1 MKKRY
6 TLIAIASIIL
16 LSSVALMINKNSFA
30 NPNDLNQCLNQ
41 IHFVVDNEEEV
52 YVKNENNRIDLP
64 YGRFY
69 RQPKSTAALETNDYR
84 FFVGNYN
91 IFEKSIAQNTTSEE
105 KEIYYMIDGEV
116 RNKTNK
122 DSILMNYLINETS
135 FSNDKNEDDYYK
147 QLLILWAIDRLAGY
161 EDNKNYIW
169 NSDYS
174 EIIETVE
181 DTTYD
186 DKYEIDDHSEEEFPY
201 KDYDWKY
208 VNNLSA
214 GDKKLLKESDVGNKM
229 LAYLDTWEEY
239 VNWYIEENQQVKLD
253 SITQEDISYQVTND
267 YIETNLITPKVTG
280 KVYANKFNSY
290 QVDVSSP
297 MIVVDEQGKEKTSF
311 NAGES
316 FRIRVPISEI
326 KDKTLTYSINIKASF
341 SFDSLIL
348 YGYPAPSRYEIPAD
362 ERMDLYYILSSGTVN
377 RNCVSTKT
385 LDTTLSLNY
394 TYKVGNL
401 NIKVIDSETKENLSN
416 AEIVIYDGFGNI
428 VYRINTTNSEVR
440 VTLPVGDYT
449 VKQTIT
455 PPNYQARVVEQKI
468 TVTENNT
475 TEAVLENI
483 QLVEVP
489 NLGINPSKIIMI
501 IGGLIVISGGILLG
515 FNLKKDIKNKNHIL

>member
-1 MKKRY
+1 MS
-6 TLIAIASIIL
+6 SI
-16 LSSVALMINKNSFA
+16 ALMINKNSFA
-30 NPNDLNQCLNQ
+30 EPDDLNQCLNQ
-41 IHFVVDNEEEV
+41 MQLVVDNEEEV

-64 YGRFY
+64 YGRYY
-69 RQPKSTAALETNDYR
+69 RQPKSVSNDFR

-91 IFEKSIAQNTTSEE
+91 IFEKSIAQNTTLEE
-105 KEIYYMIDGEV
+105 KEIYYMIDSEF

-122 DSILMNYLINETS
+122 YSVLMNYLINETS
-135 FSNDKNEDDYYK
+135 FSDNKDEDDYYK
-147 QLLILWAIDRLAGY
+147 QLLILWAMDRLAGY

-186 DKYEIDDHSEEEFPY
+186 DKYEIDDHSEEEDPY
-201 KDYDWKY
+201 KDYYWKY
-208 VNNLSA
+208 VNNLSV

-239 VNWYIEENQQVKLD
+239 VNWYIEENQQVELD
-253 SITQEDISYQVTND
+253 PITQEDISYQVTND

-280 KVYANKFNSY
+280 KVYANKFKSY
-290 QVDVSSP
+290 QVEVSTP
-297 MIVVDEQGKEKTSF
+297 MIVVDEQGRERTSF

-316 FRIRVPISEI
+316 FRIRVPISDI
-326 KDKTLTYSINIKASF
+326 KDKTLTYSINIKSRF
-341 SFDSLIL
+341 SFDGLAL
-348 YGYPAPSRYEIPAD
+348 YQYPVPQRYETSS
-362 ERMDLYYILSSGTVN
+362 ERINLYDSLSYSTVN
-377 RNCVSTKT
+377 RNCVSTNT

-394 TYKVGNL
+394 TEQVGNL
-401 NIKVIDSETKENLSN
+401 NIKVIDAETKENLSN
-416 AEIVIYDGFGNI
+416 AEIAIYDSYGNI
-428 VYRINTTNSEVR
+428 VYRINTTSSEIN

-455 PPNYQARVVEQKI
+455 PPNYQARVVEQKV
-468 TVTENNT
+468 TVTENKT

-489 NLGINPSKIIMI
+489 NLGRRTTGIIMI
-501 IGGLIVISGGILLG
+501 IGGLALAIGTIIITYIL
-515 FNLKKDIKNKNHIL
+515 KNSKA